1 MTFALGGVLAA
12 RSKAVGVSPGS
23 NVSAKPTSSRE
34 KSRRGMSEA
43 CVCEIVASRGLL
55 RAKNSVGVDVCSTL
69 LSFGKSLQRLSSVW
83 PLVTTEQVSLV
94 W

>member
-23 NVSAKPTSSRE
+23 DASAKPTSSRE
-34 KSRRGMSEA
+34 KSRRGISEA

-55 RAKNSVGVDVCSTL
+55 RAHSVGVDVCSTL